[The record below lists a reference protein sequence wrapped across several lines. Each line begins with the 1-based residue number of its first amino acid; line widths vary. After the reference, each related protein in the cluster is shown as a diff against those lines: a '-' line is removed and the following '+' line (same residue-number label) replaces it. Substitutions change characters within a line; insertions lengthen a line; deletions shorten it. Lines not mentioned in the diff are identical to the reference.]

1 MDVQFLILIGI
12 GFVAQMVDGALGMA
26 FGVIAGSSLIAA
38 GVSPAIASAA
48 IHTAEVVTTAISG
61 VSHLWNKNVDWRL
74 FRKVAITGVCGGI
87 FGAYVLTGLS
97 EAIVKPVVTVYL
109 SVMSVLILAR
119 VAGWK
124 LDQWRPPTPLVGAG
138 GGFLDA
144 IGSGGWGP
152 LVVATLVAAGD
163 NPRRTVG
170 SVNLAEFFVTLSVSA
185 AFLTKLDFA
194 LYGRLALGLI
204 IGGALAAP
212 LAGYL
217 LRILP
222 TRVTLTLVGIVLAG
236 LSLLNLVGL
245 FLQ

>member
-1 MDVQFLILIGI
+1 MDVQFLILIAI

-48 IHTAEVVTTAISG
+48 VHTAEVVTTAISG

-152 LVVATLVAAGD
+152 RVVATLVAAGD

-170 SVNLAEFFVTLSVSA
+170 SVNLAEFFVTVSVSA

-194 LYGRLALGLI
+194 LYGWLALGLI